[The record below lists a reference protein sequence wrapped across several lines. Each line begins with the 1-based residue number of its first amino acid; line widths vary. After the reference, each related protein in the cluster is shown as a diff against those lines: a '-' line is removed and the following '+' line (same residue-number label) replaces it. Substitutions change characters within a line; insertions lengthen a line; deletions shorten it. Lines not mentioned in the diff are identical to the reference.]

1 MESKSNLKK
10 INLTGLEKVLSPKEM
25 KNITGGSYGLC
36 CDYDAYMRKVC
47 YVIGANCPWECTGW
61 CEDD

>member
-25 KNITGGSYGLC
+25 KNIIGGSCTIVCSDGTFHANSCEGSETFWCAGAYLISC
-36 CDYDAYMRKVC
+36 CC
-47 YVIGANCPWECTGW
+47 
-61 CEDD
+61 